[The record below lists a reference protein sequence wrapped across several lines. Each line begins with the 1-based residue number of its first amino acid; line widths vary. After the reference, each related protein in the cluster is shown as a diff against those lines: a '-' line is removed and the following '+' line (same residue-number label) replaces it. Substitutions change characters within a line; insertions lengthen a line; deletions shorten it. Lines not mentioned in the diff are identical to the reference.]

1 MNVAAFYGVYD
12 NLQTSIFNGSIGFN
26 VGNAG
31 KSIQK
36 GVDVE
41 FIWQATDD
49 LKITANAEYLDFYY
63 DEFQGAACSLTEIYN
78 GEADANGKCDWSGD
92 NLAWVPEFKAFVAAE
107 HVTEVFDSYELVN
120 MLSVSYKSKH
130 TVDSSNEQNLMQDG
144 YALVDYRVTLT
155 PDDSNWHAAFTVNN
169 LFDEDY
175 EVYLTKIPLVA
186 GAYSNGV
193 HQSKR
198 RINFE
203 VGFNF

>member
-1 MNVAAFYGVYD
+1 
-12 NLQTSIFNGSIGFN
+12 
-26 VGNAG
+26 
-31 KSIQK
+31 
-36 GVDVE
+36 
-41 FIWQATDD
+41 
-49 LKITANAEYLDFYY
+49 
-63 DEFQGAACSLTEIYN
+63 
-78 GEADANGKCDWSGD
+78 
-92 NLAWVPEFKAFVAAE
+92 
-107 HVTEVFDSYELVN
+107 

-175 EVYLTKIPLVA
+175 QVYLTKIPLVA

-193 HQSKR
+193 HQNKR
-198 RINFE
+198 RISFE